1 MTIISIL
8 LLFMGPAIY
17 AQTGERIFTYDAA
30 GNVVPNTEFID
41 KQELWNDGT
50 VMAHEADVTVQ
61 SSDKAYTYTINLL
74 QMETA
79 DEMKVFD
86 VIDIKCAGKSIFKMK
101 SREAWDG
108 GYWVDD
114 NTQLGYV
121 TVRHLDVHVTALVFM
136 GWCYDSTPPWI
147 MIVILN
153 KDKATVVFN
162 QRGVVTEC
170 RTDLPYG
177 LNIQYVDK
185 IQEYDNA
192 EDTTPS
198 PADNEL
204 KKFRIWQEG
213 QYLRFAQMSQRKQ

>member
-1 MTIISIL
+1 MRTIAIYILFCLAVIS
-8 LLFMGPAIY
+8 Y

-30 GNVVPNTEFID
+30 GNIIPNANFIGAR
-41 KQELWNDGT
+41 KLWNDGT
-50 VMAHEADVTVQ
+50 IMAHEADTTVY
-61 SSDKAYTYTINLL
+61 SSDKAYAYTLSL
-74 QMETA
+74 SQMETA
-79 DEMKVFD
+79 DDIKVFD

-101 SREAWDG
+101 SWEAWDG
-108 GYWVDD
+108 GCWVDD

-177 LNIQYVDK
+177 LNIRYVDK

-198 PADNEL
+198 PADSEL
-204 KKFRIWQEG
+204 KKVRIWQEG
-213 QYLRFAQMSQRKQ
+213 AYLRFAQTQ

>member
-1 MTIISIL
+1 MRMTIISIL

-30 GNVVPNTEFID
+30 GNVAPNTKFID

-121 TVRHLDVHVTALVFM
+121 TVRYLDVHVTALVFA
-136 GWCYDSTPPWI
+136 GWSYAGDAPWI

-162 QRGVVTEC
+162 RRGVIQEC
-170 RTDLPYG
+170 STDNYYG
-177 LNIQYVDK
+177 LNLTYADQY
-185 IQEYDNA
+185 QELDGKGNRH
-192 EDTTPS
+192 
-198 PADNEL
+198 PADSEL

-213 QYLRFAQMSQRKQ
+213 QYLRFAQTQ

>member
-1 MTIISIL
+1 MRNIFSIL
-8 LLFMGPAIY
+8 VLFVCSITSF
-17 AQTGERIFTYDAA
+17 AQTGTRIFSYDATDNIVA
-30 GNVVPNTEFID
+30 EPRFIEPLDLTTEPVFHTIAQTEVFSAD
-41 KQELWNDGT
+41 KVYRYELQFSQLEGAEDTNIF
-50 VMAHEADVTVQ
+50 EA
-61 SSDKAYTYTINLL
+61 
-74 QMETA
+74 
-79 DEMKVFD
+79 
-86 VIDIKCAGKSIFKMK
+86 IDIKYAGKTMLSLHAW
-101 SREAWDG
+101 EAWRANSHTTKDE
-108 GYWVDD
+108 
-114 NTQLGYV
+114 LIPGYV
-121 TVRHLDVHVTALVFM
+121 TVRHLDVHVTALIFF

-147 MIVILN
+147 TIVILN

-170 RTDLPYG
+170 RTDQPYG

-213 QYLRFAQMSQRKQ
+213 QYLRFTQTQ

>member
-1 MTIISIL
+1 MRTIITF
-8 LLFMGPAIY
+8 LLFFLIGVAVH

-30 GNVVPNTEFID
+30 GSVAPNTKFID

-61 SSDKAYTYTINLL
+61 SSDKAYTYTLNLL

-170 RTDLPYG
+170 RTDQPYG

-213 QYLRFAQMSQRKQ
+213 QYLRFAQTQ

>member
-1 MTIISIL
+1 MRTIAIHILFCLAVIS
-8 LLFMGPAIY
+8 Y
-17 AQTGERIFTYDAA
+17 AQTGERIFTYDAV
-30 GNVVPNTEFID
+30 GNVVPNAKFIGER
-41 KQELWNDGT
+41 KLMNDGV

-61 SSDKAYTYTINLL
+61 SSDKAYTYTLSL
-74 QMETA
+74 SQMETA
-79 DEMKVFD
+79 KDIKFFD

-101 SREAWDG
+101 SQEAWNGERSLADG
-108 GYWVDD
+108 SK
-114 NTQLGYV
+114 LGYV
-121 TVRHLDVHVTALVFM
+121 TVRYLDVQVTALVFA
-136 GWCYDSTPPWI
+136 GWSYAGDAPWI

-170 RTDLPYG
+170 RTDQPYG

-213 QYLRFAQMSQRKQ
+213 QYLRFAQTQ

>member
-1 MTIISIL
+1 MRNIFSIL
-8 LLFMGPAIY
+8 VLFVCSITSF
-17 AQTGERIFTYDAA
+17 AQTGTRIFSYDATDNIVA
-30 GNVVPNTEFID
+30 EPRFIEPLDLTTEPVFHTIAQTEVFSAD
-41 KQELWNDGT
+41 KVYRYELQFSQLEGAEDTNIF
-50 VMAHEADVTVQ
+50 EA
-61 SSDKAYTYTINLL
+61 
-74 QMETA
+74 
-79 DEMKVFD
+79 
-86 VIDIKCAGKSIFKMK
+86 IDIKYAGKTMLSLHAW
-101 SREAWDG
+101 EAWRANSHTTKDE
-108 GYWVDD
+108 
-114 NTQLGYV
+114 LIPGYV
-121 TVRHLDVHVTALVFM
+121 TVRHLDVHVTALIFF

-147 MIVILN
+147 TIVILN

-213 QYLRFAQMSQRKQ
+213 AYLRFAQTQ

>member
-1 MTIISIL
+1 MRTIAIYILFCLAVIS
-8 LLFMGPAIY
+8 Y

-30 GNVVPNTEFID
+30 GNIIPNANFIGAR
-41 KQELWNDGT
+41 KLWNDGT
-50 VMAHEADVTVQ
+50 IMAHEADTTVY
-61 SSDKAYTYTINLL
+61 SSDKAYAYTLSL
-74 QMETA
+74 SQMETA
-79 DEMKVFD
+79 DDIKVFD

-101 SREAWDG
+101 FREAWDG

-177 LNIQYVDK
+177 LNIRYVDK

-198 PADNEL
+198 PADSEL

-213 QYLRFAQMSQRKQ
+213 AYLRFAQTQ